1 MTFFNL
7 FVLFTINDTTKK
19 SLHRAEASSKH
30 KSSFL
35 LYKGKPDNYI
45 LRWCLTAHKY
55 KKCLNRCLNPKG
67 KGWQGVD
74 FSRCIKC
81 FHVTSQSHCAWF
93 IEQCLERKNKPF
105 SKNTM
110 SKSLMKGFK
119 VQFLV
124 LTHKSFSEEILYHIC
139 SIDESETQGK
149 AQMKYV

>member
-1 MTFFNL
+1 MRATHKRNMNFFILKKSLLPSLAEISKTKKWLFFNL

-105 SKNTM
+105 S
-110 SKSLMKGFK
+110 
-119 VQFLV
+119 
-124 LTHKSFSEEILYHIC
+124 
-139 SIDESETQGK
+139 ETLCPSH
-149 AQMKYV
+149 